1 MNNVLQ
7 LFLTLLF
14 DSYRPILIVFR
25 CLYILGAWMLLTKSG
40 LKGFWA
46 LIPWAREYQ
55 LSRCASREPEGRVYC
70 LISALITLLS
80 VANICFR
87 WNRGNVTLKN
97 FTPLNHETYRI
108 FYKRLYQFVDI
119 IHYPTQCICNTFE
132 CLFGKTTVLTT

>member
-7 LFLTLLF
+7 LLLTLLF
-14 DSYRPILIVFR
+14 DSYQPVLIVFR
-25 CLYILGAWMLLTKSG
+25 CLYIFGAWMLLTKSG

-46 LIPWAREYQ
+46 LIPWVREYQ

-97 FTPLNHETYRI
+97 FTPLILVFLISVMIMHNAAIVRQKNGMP
-108 FYKRLYQFVDI
+108 FLK
-119 IHYPTQCICNTFE
+119 
-132 CLFGKTTVLTT
+132 